1 MKIDK
6 RARWWMAG
14 WVAQLVLLAV
24 VGRVFAD
31 VVRKVATSVE
41 QDRRRQVTV
50 EMVSL
55 HAKLDEIAQ
64 RQDILIEGQTKML
77 AAQIEQLQI
86 LREHDTK

>member
-6 RARWWMAG
+6 RTRWWAVG

-24 VGRVFAD
+24 IGRVFAD
-31 VVRKVATSVE
+31 MV
-41 QDRRRQVTV
+41 RQVSDRAELNRSKQV
-50 EMVSL
+50 AIEMVSL
-55 HAKLDEIAQ
+55 HTKLDEIAQ
-64 RQDILIEGQTKML
+64 RQEIIIEGQTKML